1 MNQFKKYIVFWLSQS
16 VSQFGSAMTS
26 FALILWTYGQSGSA
40 LSVSLMAFCNY
51 VPYICASLFAG
62 ELVDRYSKKA
72 IMLLA
77 DSVAAVCTVVVLALT
92 LHDGL
97 AVWNIYVV
105 NAVIGLMN
113 ALQSPAMAVAV
124 GRLVPKDK
132 LANVSGMNSFSGNLI
147 SVLSPMAAA
156 FLFAFGGLRVI
167 LLADLCSFMFAFLVL
182 AFFISIPE
190 DGVRQEKDKR
200 FVGTKAGLRYL
211 KGERGLL
218 VIMLTMALINFF
230 SRLTYENILSPM
242 ILARSGNDSVAL
254 GAVNAVMGI
263 AGILGGIV
271 VSMGKGSKNSIKLI
285 YYSAAL
291 SFLFGD
297 ILMAVGRGSLVWMIA
312 GAAASFPIPF
322 IMAGQNVIMYKR
334 VPEEIQ
340 GSVFAVRN
348 AIQFGT
354 IPVGILL
361 GGLLADW
368 YFEPMMQSDSRLSKL
383 LSILVGRG
391 AGSGMAVMFL
401 CTGLAGFTVSCVSYR
416 RKTIQQIKRELD
428 EEKINA

>member
-1 MNQFKKYIVFWLSQS
+1 MKDFRKYIVFWLSQS
-16 VSQFGSAMTS
+16 ISQFGSAMTS
-26 FALILWTYGQSGSA
+26 FALILWTYEQSGSA

-62 ELVDRYSKKA
+62 EFVDRYSKKT
-72 IMLLA
+72 IMLLV
-77 DSVAAVCTVVVLALT
+77 DSVAAVCTVIVLALT
-92 LHDGL
+92 MYDGL

-105 NAVIGLMN
+105 NAVIGFMN
-113 ALQSPAMAVAV
+113 AFQSPAMAVAI
-124 GRLVPKDK
+124 GKMVPQEK
-132 LANVSGMNSFSGNLI
+132 LSNVSGMNSFSSNLV
-147 SVLSPMAAA
+147 SVFNPVVAA
-156 FLFAFGGLRVI
+156 FLFAFGGLQVI
-167 LLADLCSFMFAFLVL
+167 LLVDLSSFLFAFVVL

-190 DGVRQEKDKR
+190 DGVKKGKSNQ
-200 FVGTKAGLRYL
+200 FVGTKAGFQYL
-211 KGERGLL
+211 KKERGLL

-254 GAVNAVMGI
+254 GAVNAAMGI
-263 AGILGGIV
+263 AGIVGGIV
-271 VSMGKGSKNSIKLI
+271 VSMGKNNKNSIKLI

-297 ILMAVGRGSLVWMIA
+297 ILMAVGRGSILWMIA

-334 VPEEIQ
+334 VPKEIQ

-354 IPVGILL
+354 IPIGILL
-361 GGLLADW
+361 GGFLADF
-368 YFEPMMQSDSRLSKL
+368 YFEPMMQSDSGLSNL
-383 LSILVGRG
+383 LSVLVGRG
-391 AGSGMAVMFL
+391 TGSGMAVMFL
-401 CTGLAGFTVSCVSYR
+401 CTGLAGFTISCMSYR
-416 RKTIQQIKRELD
+416 RKAIQQMKRELD
-428 EEKINA
+428 EENLLL